1 MDSGK
6 TYVIDNDTHSNKRL
20 NIEEE
25 YEIDRKKPNSYHLI
39 TNSKYA
45 ECYIV
50 DKEMYLKFMLTFS
63 SDKTLINKYLDDLLT
78 YIRKTT
84 FEN

>member
-6 TYVIDNDTHSNKRL
+6 KYVIDNDTHSNKML

-25 YEIDRKKPNSYHLI
+25 YEIDRKKSNSYHLI

-63 SDKTLINKYLDDLLT
+63 SDKTLINKYLDDLVKIL
-78 YIRKTT
+78 
-84 FEN
+84 

>member
-63 SDKTLINKYLDDLLT
+63 SDKTLINKYLDDLVKIL
-78 YIRKTT
+78 
-84 FEN
+84 